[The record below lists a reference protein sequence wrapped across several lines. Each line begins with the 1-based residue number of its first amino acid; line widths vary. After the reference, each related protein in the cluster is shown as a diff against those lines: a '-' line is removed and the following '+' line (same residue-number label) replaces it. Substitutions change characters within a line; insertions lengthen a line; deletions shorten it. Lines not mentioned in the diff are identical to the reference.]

1 MAEVSM
7 STTIQSGSPRTMNL
21 SEDVVISASSPWAH
35 KLRSVL
41 TLIGAVIGLAAVITA
56 MKRQPKP
63 GTALSEFRKIPQ
75 QHQSSP
81 AVMLAF

>member
-63 GTALSEFRKIPQ
+63 RTALG
-75 QHQSSP
+75 
-81 AVMLAF
+81 

>member
-7 STTIQSGSPRTMNL
+7 STTIRSGSPRAMNL

-41 TLIGAVIGLAAVITA
+41 SLIGAVIGLAAVITA
-56 MKRQPKP
+56 LKRQPKP
-63 GTALSEFRKIPQ
+63 GTALG
-75 QHQSSP
+75 
-81 AVMLAF
+81 